1 LATSD
6 KKLPQEVAVRPGGG
20 GAMDIDR
27 HGGIRFV
34 ARARTM
40 TMTMTLVM
48 VMMMVVVTMMMMMVE
63 DV

>member
-1 LATSD
+1 LASSG
-6 KKLPQEVAVRPGGG
+6 KKLPQEGAVRPGGG

-27 HGGIRFV
+27 HGGIRLV
-34 ARARTM
+34 ARARTL

-48 VMMMVVVTMMMMMVE
+48 VVVVVTMMMLVE